1 MAALSFEMLAKVA
14 LVLVAIG
21 QWTNVGG
28 HITDDQAAEGK
39 LWAVLVAGSQ
49 GYFNYRHQ
57 ADVCHS
63 YQVKPSIISH
73 RIYDSTVHRK
83 LEG

>member
-14 LVLVAIG
+14 IVLVAIG

-28 HITDDQAAEGK
+28 HITTDDQAAEGK

-63 YQVKPSIISH
+63 YQVKSSIVSY
-73 RIYDSTVHRK
+73 RTVRNKSIFHA
-83 LEG
+83 